1 MITVSFTKNPAGTYW
16 IGWTQYENGMYWASG
31 RTLDDL
37 IRNMKHRL
45 YLEKGV
51 SRRQVYLDTK
61 QSTRLDVPFN
71 RMSNIFYGK
80 FWKNSMSKQD
90 VDKDRML
97 NIAAKTATEPTAP
110 APVEEPVASPVV
122 EKQSVKPAPQYDY
135 CEYEEKDGYLVVY
148 GVKRVVI
155 TRYELGKKQDVSE

>member
-16 IGWTQYENGMYWASG
+16 IGWATYENGIYWASG

-45 YLEKGV
+45 YLEKGI

-61 QSTRLDVPFN
+61 QSTRVDVPFN
-71 RMSNIFYGK
+71 RMTNIFYGK
-80 FWKNSMSKQD
+80 FWKHKMSKQD
-90 VDKDRML
+90 VDKDRIL
-97 NIAAKTATEPTAP
+97 NIATKTETELT
-110 APVEEPVASPVV
+110 EEPVASPVV
-122 EKQSVKPAPQYDY
+122 EKQSVNPTPQYDY
-135 CEYEEKDGYLVVY
+135 CEYEEKDGRLVVY

>member
-1 MITVSFTKNPAGTYW
+1 MINVSFTKNPAGTYW
-16 IGWTQYENGMYWASG
+16 VGWTQYENGMYWASG

-37 IRNMKHRL
+37 MRNMKHRL

-80 FWKNSMSKQD
+80 FWKNKMSKQD
-90 VDKDRML
+90 ADKDRML
-97 NIAAKTATEPTAP
+97 NIAAKTATELTDP
-110 APVEEPVASPVV
+110 APVEEPVATPT
-122 EKQSVKPAPQYDY
+122 EKPTKQYDY
-135 CEYEEKDGYLVVY
+135 CEYEEKDGLLVVY
-148 GVKRVVI
+148 GVKRVLI
-155 TRYELGKKQDVSE
+155 TSYELGKKQSAAE